1 MEISINK
8 KEEEEGEEMLYYV
21 HDGLE
26 KQICAFVWGVM
37 GPWDERVGLIMKT
50 RLRQRYEQG
59 H

>member
-26 KQICAFVWGVM
+26 KQICAFVWGLWVHEM
-37 GPWDERVGLIMKT
+37 REWD
-50 RLRQRYEQG
+50 
-59 H
+59 